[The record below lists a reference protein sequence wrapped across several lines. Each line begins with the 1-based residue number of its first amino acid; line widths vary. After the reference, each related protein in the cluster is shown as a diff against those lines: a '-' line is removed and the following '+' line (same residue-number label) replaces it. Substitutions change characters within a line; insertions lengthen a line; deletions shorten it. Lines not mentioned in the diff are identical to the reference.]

1 MAEAAAATAH
11 LRACVRTG
19 GELLPFLA
27 LASFCLPLWTP
38 RLSARNC
45 KRLCLDLTCVL
56 VRARDAKPVV
66 SRAGRSCGG
75 EAQANPLRSTAV
87 TDMWAQQA
95 SRASGP
101 ACSDGVTL
109 QPAAELITKPKPK
122 PKPLDVPG
130 VQPAMGYNQ
139 HTHAA
144 AVGGGPARRDTRTH
158 ASSSASP
165 LETPRARRRHSL
177 LVLVAGAAGNL
188 TWAWVPSLLWD
199 SNLPPPGS
207 TICYS
212 RAVVYPVKMHHRLF
226 PLVFHCHCARL

>member
-122 PKPLDVPG
+122 PLDVPG

-139 HTHAA
+139 RTHAA

-158 ASSSASP
+158 ASSSSASGSRLAP
-165 LETPRARRRHSL
+165 RDATGAAQAAGLPARARCWSP
-177 LVLVAGAAGNL
+177 APQG
-188 TWAWVPSLLWD
+188 T
-199 SNLPPPGS
+199 
-207 TICYS
+207 
-212 RAVVYPVKMHHRLF
+212 
-226 PLVFHCHCARL
+226 